1 MKILVV
7 SLMVILAGALLP
19 TQAGINFKLSQAV
32 NNNILAALI
41 SFLVGTAGLALY
53 YVLFHLKPLPTQSV
67 ASYPW
72 WIWIGGLCGAFYV
85 ATTIIAA
92 PRLGATVMFSFFL
105 TGQMVASLILDH
117 YGLIGFP
124 VKELSEWRI
133 LGVVLVVSGALMIK
147 YF

>member
-1 MKILVV
+1 MKVIVV
-7 SLMVILAGALLP
+7 SLMVIIAGALLP

-32 NNNILAALI
+32 NDNILAALI

-53 YVLFHLKPLPTQSV
+53 YALFHLKPFSV
-67 ASYPW
+67 QAVYSSPW
-72 WIWIGGLCGAFYV
+72 WIWLGGLCGAFYV

-92 PRLGATVMFSFFL
+92 PKLGATVMFTFFL
-105 TGQMVASLILDH
+105 TGQMVASLFLDH

-124 VKELSEWRI
+124 VKEISEWRI
-133 LGVVLVVSGALMIK
+133 LGIVMVVSGALIIR

>member
-1 MKILVV
+1 MKVIVV
-7 SLMVILAGALLP
+7 SLMVIMAGALLP
-19 TQAGINFKLSQAV
+19 TQAGMNLKLSQAV

-41 SFLVGTAGLALY
+41 SFLVGTVGLAVY
-53 YVLFHLKPLPTQSV
+53 YVLFQLKPLPSQSFY
-67 ASYPW
+67 SSPW
-72 WIWIGGLCGAFYV
+72 WIWLGGLCGAFYV

-92 PRLGATVMFSFFL
+92 PKLGATVMFTFFL
-105 TGQMVASLILDH
+105 TGQMVASLFLDH

-133 LGVVLVVSGALMIK
+133 LGVVLVVSGALIIK